1 VSERGPRVDPVPV
14 EAVPPPDAHLAAN
27 GEGTGDDGSGPRS
40 GGRGRWLIGIVVSI
54 FFLWVAFQQISDVG
68 HLAEALGS
76 ASYGWLLPAVG
87 LYLLG
92 LAVRAFRWHILLLPI
107 APIPTRSLFGILAI
121 GFLVNNV
128 LPARLGEIARAILVG
143 RRHGISRSA
152 ALATVVVERIFDGVV
167 MLLFLGVASAT
178 AGARVA
184 PGWLEVLVPLT
195 AAAFGGAG
203 IALAVLALAP
213 SFALGVAARLL
224 APFPNRLRESALD
237 VANKFITGLGVLQ
250 DLKLAAGVL
259 VTSIAAWLLE
269 MGAYV
274 AVGQAFRLTGEINA
288 YLLALAVA
296 NLGTMIPSSPGYVGT
311 FDALVQRAL
320 AVFGVPAAPALA
332 YAFVLHLAI
341 WLPPTLLGFF
351 YLWRY
356 NLSLSRL
363 TRE

>member
-1 VSERGPRVDPVPV
+1 VSDAPRATTPSPSEPATDAPIVD
-14 EAVPPPDAHLAAN
+14 AAAEETAPAP
-27 GEGTGDDGSGPRS
+27 G
-40 GGRGRWLIGIVVSI
+40 GGRGRWIVGIVVSI
-54 FFLWVAFQQISDVG
+54 FFLWVAFRQVSDVG
-68 HLAEALGS
+68 HLADALGS
-76 ASYGWLLPAVG
+76 ANYLWLAPAVL
-87 LYLLG
+87 LYLGG
-92 LAVRAFRWHILLLPI
+92 LFVRAVRWRILLLPI
-107 APIPTRSLFGILAI
+107 ARIPVAPLFGILSI

-143 RRHGISRSA
+143 RRHGVSRSA

-184 PGWLEVLVPLT
+184 PEWLEVLVPLT

-213 SFALGVAARLL
+213 TFALGLAARLL
-224 APFPNRLRESALD
+224 APFPARLRESALS

-250 DLKLAAGVL
+250 DLELAAGVL
-259 VTSIAAWLLE
+259 ATSIVAWLLE
-269 MGAYV
+269 LGAYV
-274 AVGQAFRLTGEINA
+274 AVGQDYRLTGEFNA
-288 YLLALAVA
+288 YLLALSVA

-320 AVFGVPAAPALA
+320 AVFAVAPAPALA
-332 YAFVLHLAI
+332 YAFVLHLSI
-341 WLPPTLLGFF
+341 WLPPTLMGFF